1 MGKDTM
7 KSLLTAVA
15 AVAIAAAAP
24 STPAFAQDAA
34 ATIAPGMT
42 VVHDKTGDEVGTVS
56 KMADGHVFI
65 STDKHKDI
73 PMPANAVLLHEGKV
87 LFGMT
92 KADLNA
98 AVAADKAAA
107 AASVAVG
114 KDVKDVNGT
123 VVGKFEAMND
133 DTITIR
139 LTSSKVVRVPVDA
152 VQGASTGA
160 IALYN
165 ASDLE
170 ALGVDLTPEQVAEAE
185 AARAEEKAAKAAE
198 AADAAEADMAAG
210 EGGTL

>member
-1 MGKDTM
+1 M
-7 KSLLTAVA
+7 KSIFTAVA

-34 ATIAPGMT
+34 VAIAPGMT
-42 VVHDKTGDEVGTVS
+42 VVHDKTGDEVGTVA
-56 KMADGHVFI
+56 KLADGMVFI
-65 STDKHKDI
+65 STDQHKDI

-98 AVAADKAAA
+98 AVAADKAKA
-107 AASVAVG
+107 AASVALG
-114 KDVKDVNGT
+114 KEVKDVNGA

-133 DTITIR
+133 ETITIR
-139 LTSSKVVRVPVDA
+139 LTSGKVVRVPVDA

-165 ASDLE
+165 AADLE
-170 ALGVDLTPEQVAEAE
+170 ALGVELTPEQVAEAE
-185 AARAEEKAAKAAE
+185 AARAAEGEDADETEEKAADASEGE
-198 AADAAEADMAAG
+198 AAAG